1 MTERLAGA
9 MRLARRAGRR
19 VRALHGGDRSNPTR
33 SFVRGPEP
41 PAQIIDQGGARLPRS
56 LTRRRARPGLAIVAV
71 LAIAVALS
79 GCAAASKS
87 ATGVVIALD
96 TTGGQVSSFTLRT
109 SNGTV
114 IPFSIGT
121 LETDGDAFPASHI
134 AVHAATL
141 GPITVDYREAGG
153 RNVVYR
159 MVDAP

>member
-1 MTERLAGA
+1 MTERLVGVT
-9 MRLARRAGRR
+9 RLARRAGRR
-19 VRALHGGDRSNPTR
+19 VRAPHGGDRSNPTR
-33 SFVRGPEP
+33 PFVRGPEP
-41 PAQIIDQGGARLPRS
+41 WAQITDQGRARLPRS
-56 LTRRRARPGLAIVAV
+56 LSRRRARPGLAIVAV

-79 GCAAASKS
+79 GCAAASTS

>member
-1 MTERLAGA
+1 
-9 MRLARRAGRR
+9 MRLARRAGSG
-19 VRALHGGDRSNPTR
+19 VRARLGGDRGSPKR
-33 SFVRGPEP
+33 PFVRGPES
-41 PAQIIDQGGARLPRS
+41 PARITDQGGARPHRS
-56 LTRRRARPGLAIVAV
+56 LSRRRARPGLAIVAW

-79 GCAAASKS
+79 GCAAASTS

-96 TTGGQVSSFTLRT
+96 STGGQVSSFTLRT
-109 SNGTV
+109 SGGTV

-141 GPITVDYREAGG
+141 GPITVDYREEGG